1 MMKEYGSFEEID
13 YQLRLLSLKRDIA
26 RERLTLKR
34 NNLLANFQP
43 AHIREVVQKKVQ
55 KSLYFVLA
63 SVLLRKLR
71 AAKSS

>member
-13 YQLRLLSLKRDIA
+13 YQLKLLLLKRDIA

-34 NNLLANFQP
+34 NKLQANFQP

-55 KSLYFVLA
+55 KSLFFVLA

>member
-13 YQLRLLSLKRDIA
+13 YQLKLLSLKRDIA

-55 KSLYFVLA
+55 KSLFFVLA

>member
-13 YQLRLLSLKRDIA
+13 YQLKLLSLKRDIA

-34 NNLLANFQP
+34 NKFLANFQP

-55 KSLYFVLA
+55 KSLFFVLA